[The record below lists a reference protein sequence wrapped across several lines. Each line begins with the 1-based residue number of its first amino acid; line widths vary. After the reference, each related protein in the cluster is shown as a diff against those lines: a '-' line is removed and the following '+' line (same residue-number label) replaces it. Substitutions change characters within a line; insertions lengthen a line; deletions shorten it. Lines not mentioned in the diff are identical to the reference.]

1 MRVVPVLLLHRRR
14 QRRKTEDSGRT
25 TGKVLT
31 RSRGAI
37 TTRRL
42 MEGEMAGQ
50 DALLFFEGGREEPA
64 TGTPPTKER
73 EGQLPSTTN
82 RVVLNQASVQLL
94 LYSSYYKIGIF

>member
-31 RSRGAI
+31 RSMGAI

-42 MEGEMAGQ
+42 MEGEMGGQ
-50 DALLFFEGGREEPA
+50 DALLFFEGGKRR
-64 TGTPPTKER
+64 TGDRNAASEGER
-73 EGQLPSTTN
+73 GAIAIDYE
-82 RVVLNQASVQLL
+82 
-94 LYSSYYKIGIF
+94 